1 MRLKGK
7 VAVVTGGGAG
17 LGKAVAKRYAAE
29 GAQVVVSEINPVDGE
44 ATVEDIRREGGDAIF
59 VRTDVSKE
67 AEVETMVNT
76 AIKQYGELDI
86 LHNNA
91 AVLFHKKEARAHELS
106 NEVWDRTISVNLR
119 GYWLC
124 SKYALPSIIRRGGG
138 SIIHVAS
145 PTGLFGFTSLT
156 AYSTSKAGVLGLMRA
171 MAVDYAPDNIRVNAI
186 VPGTMNTPMNAEYLS
201 DSQVRADLIAKAPL
215 GRLGVADDVSGL
227 AVFLASDESAYCT
240 GGIYMVDGGQTA
252 ALKSSPK
259 STQKLKA

>member
-1 MRLKGK
+1 VLGLREVHMRLKGK

-91 AVLFHKKEARAHELS
+91 AVLFHKKEARAHGLS

-124 SKYALPSIIRRGGG
+124 
-138 SIIHVAS
+138 
-145 PTGLFGFTSLT
+145 
-156 AYSTSKAGVLGLMRA
+156 
-171 MAVDYAPDNIRVNAI
+171 
-186 VPGTMNTPMNAEYLS
+186 
-201 DSQVRADLIAKAPL
+201 
-215 GRLGVADDVSGL
+215 
-227 AVFLASDESAYCT
+227 
-240 GGIYMVDGGQTA
+240 
-252 ALKSSPK
+252 
-259 STQKLKA
+259 